1 MEEYLI
7 LKYMMDNN
15 IHYGYKEAIDK
26 VAGMHHIDSGSICRG
41 EVYNMCKASDIYKEY
56 KHRLNSDVKETD
68 VYVALNKKYHK
79 YYNLLNKWG
88 ISDIDKFIVEITMID
103 CFGL

>member
-1 MEEYLI
+1 MVNVS
-7 LKYMMDNN
+7 KY
-15 IHYGYKEAIDK
+15 KLAIQ
-26 VAGMHHIDSGSICRG
+26 
-41 EVYNMCKASDIYKEY
+41 CKK
-56 KHRLNSDVKETD
+56 TD

-103 CFGL
+103 CFDL

>member
-1 MEEYLI
+1 
-7 LKYMMDNN
+7 
-15 IHYGYKEAIDK
+15 
-26 VAGMHHIDSGSICRG
+26 
-41 EVYNMCKASDIYKEY
+41 MCKASDIYKEY

-88 ISDIDKFIVEITMID
+88 ISDIDKFIVEITMVD
-103 CFGL
+103 CFDLQYNIFILINIKILFIHIVLL